1 MEALVVAWRL
11 FRNPGVHR
19 CGIGALALV
28 ATMASWSSQAQ
39 SPDVPAAASAPP
51 MQSLGHDRYQIG
63 QVVVDR
69 HAHRLTFTAR
79 VAHLG
84 EAPLEYLA
92 VSRAGRKLYE
102 SLLEAD
108 ATGSELNLG
117 LILLGFDGTR
127 SSRPAFQFDPHLP
140 AGQRVA
146 ITVRWGTG
154 RAARTV
160 TADEALLDDVQRK
173 AVEPSTWV
181 YLGSIIRPRDGKFLA
196 DLYGTLIGFVHDPAD
211 VVDHQFGLGIG
222 AYGSVRGNTSLLPP
236 IGSAV
241 EVVLTF
247 TGEYVKP
254 AEPPPRKP
262 MPASAAPAGRAVPP
276 PPPPDAP
283 AAGPPP

>member
-1 MEALVVAWRL
+1 MRL
-11 FRNPGVHR
+11 
-19 CGIGALALV
+19 
-28 ATMASWSSQAQ
+28 
-39 SPDVPAAASAPP
+39 AAENI
-51 MQSLGHDRYQIG
+51 DG
-63 QVVVDR
+63 QVEEHQHIEHQVHPPR
-69 HAHRLTFTAR
+69 Q
-79 VAHLG
+79 
-84 EAPLEYLA
+84 LA
-92 VSRAGRKLYE
+92 GKRMDIEPRA
-102 SLLEAD
+102 A
-108 ATGSELNLG
+108 
-117 LILLGFDGTR
+117 
-127 SSRPAFQFDPHLP
+127 
-140 AGQRVA
+140 
-146 ITVRWGTG
+146 G

>member
-1 MEALVVAWRL
+1 MQTLVVAWRF
-11 FRNPGVHR
+11 FRNPGLGGCV
-19 CGIGALALV
+19 ILLVAAV
-28 ATMASWSSQAQ
+28 ATMASGSSRAQ
-39 SPDVPAAASAPP
+39 SPEVPGGDSAPA
-51 MQSLGHDRYQIG
+51 MQSLGHERYQIG
-63 QVVVDR
+63 QVLVER
-69 HAHRLTFTAR
+69 RSHRLTFPAR

-92 VSRAGRKLYE
+92 VSREGRKLYE

-127 SSRPAFQFDPHLP
+127 SSRPVFQFDPHLP
-140 AGQRVA
+140 SGQRVA

-160 TADEALLDDVQRK
+160 TADEALLDDAQRK

-181 YLGSIIRPRDGKFLA
+181 YLGSVIRPRDGKFLA

-211 VVDHQFGLGIG
+211 VVDHQLGLGIG

-241 EVVLTF
+241 EVVLAF

-262 MPASAAPAGRAVPP
+262 MPASAAPAGRPVPP
-276 PPPPDAP
+276 PPPPDAS